1 MQRRSTLS
9 GLWGGLWGGS
19 HCVAGRGAHSSVKFL
34 HVRGAWFGYSSMVKS
49 PIVVLNV
56 TSSTMVAGASVGH
69 ALSQKRLAEVL
80 GYSTALASS

>member
-56 TSSTMVAGASVGH
+56 TSSTMVAGASAVFTKTCGSC
-69 ALSQKRLAEVL
+69 LVTEYETSKQ
-80 GYSTALASS
+80 